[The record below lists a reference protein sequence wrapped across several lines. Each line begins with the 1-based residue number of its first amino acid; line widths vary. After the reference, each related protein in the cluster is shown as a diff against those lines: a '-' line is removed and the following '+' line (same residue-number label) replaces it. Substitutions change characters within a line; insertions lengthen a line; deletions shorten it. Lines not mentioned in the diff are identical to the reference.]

1 MLMQPSAAVNIDY
14 LVRRFGASSDFTVKP
29 LKLPWLKGENM
40 LTLCYLDTLVDQD
53 KLDRMMDS
61 VMAVGHIADD
71 GVRRKLSSSDELLTY
86 MRDTLLSA
94 VEAELTGDML
104 QIEKSLLIGRSV
116 MIAGGQALIMLHTI
130 GSDHRGV
137 EEPSTQTVIRGPR
150 DGFTETLRTNISLVR
165 KRIRHPDLRVEIVQ
179 MGNKTNTYVAF
190 MYMNNVVEAAAL
202 EQLRKRLAAVHTESV
217 LESGYIEEW
226 IKEPN
231 FTPFPTVFNT
241 ERPDVTASGL
251 LEGRIAVLVDG
262 TPFVLLTPAL
272 FVQFFQ
278 AAEDYYHPALF
289 SILRL
294 LRFLAA
300 LGALLAPAVYVAVT
314 TYHPDMI
321 PTTLLISLM
330 AQREGIPFP
339 AFVEAMIMEVTFE
352 VLREAGV
359 RMPKMIGQA
368 ISIVGALVLGE
379 AAVQAGLISAAVV
392 IVVAFTA
399 ITNLMIPAISMGNTV
414 RLLRFLFMIAGAMF
428 GLYGI
433 FIGMTIMLIH
443 LSRQQSFGIPYL
455 FPVAPFSSAAMRDTF
470 FRMPRKNNL
479 QPGKL
484 FNKFRSGN
492 E

>member
-1 MLMQPSAAVNIDY
+1 MQPSSAFNTDY
-14 LVRRFGASSDFTVKP
+14 LVRRFGASSDFIVKSIT
-29 LKLPWLKGENM
+29 LPWFKDEYAII
-40 LTLCYLDTLVDQD
+40 LCYLETLVDQD
-53 KLDRMMDS
+53 RLDRMMDA
-61 VMAVGHIADD
+61 VMAVGHMAND
-71 GVRRKLSSSDELLTY
+71 GNPRKPSTTGELLAY
-86 MRDTLLSA
+86 VQHTLLSS
-94 VEAELTGDML
+94 VESEMTTDMQ
-104 QIEKSLLIGRSV
+104 QIEKAVLIGRAV
-116 MIAGGQALIMLHTI
+116 MIAGNHALILLHTD
-130 GSDHRGV
+130 GSNHRAV
-137 EEPSTQTVIRGPR
+137 EEPSTQTVVRGPR
-150 DGFTETLRTNISLVR
+150 DGFTETLKTNISLVR

-179 MGNKTNTYVAF
+179 MGSKTNTYVAI
-190 MYMNNVVEAAAL
+190 MYMHNVVDSTAL
-202 EQLRKRLAAVHTESV
+202 DQLRSRLSKVNTESV

-251 LEGRIAVLVDG
+251 LEGKIAVIVDG
-262 TPFVLLTPAL
+262 TPFVLLAPAL

-289 SILRL
+289 SILRT
-294 LRFLAA
+294 LRFVAA
-300 LGALLAPAVYVAVT
+300 FGALLAPAVYVAVT

-339 AFVEAMIMEVTFE
+339 AFIEAMIMEVTFE

-414 RLLRFLFMIAGAMF
+414 RLLRFLFMIGGALF

-433 FIGMTIMLIH
+433 FIGITILFIH

-455 FPVAPFSSAAMRDTF
+455 FPVAPFSATAMRDTF
-470 FRMPRKNNL
+470 FRMPRKNTIS
-479 QPGKL
+479 PSRL
-484 FNKFRSGN
+484 FSKFRGDN